1 MSSSQSQQNSYT
13 IIFNS
18 RGSNVVSTN
27 SAVACS
33 FLGTYNATVLTV
45 TTIISGQI
53 TLNTTL
59 NVNNFGGTNTNTGLV
74 ITSFGTGTGGAGTYN
89 LSGTPAAATVSFTA
103 TTINASNLLTVTAI
117 TSGTIA
123 VGQTITGTSI
133 PGATTILGLGTGT
146 GGIGTYTMSNQA
158 TAAAGSGLNITATP
172 LYLSTSNPYSS
183 IIYNVNWGAFLPK
196 DYKRFNCQFIFKS
209 ENFNGALTDNGF
221 ANLNFGSS
229 ITTYDGTNM
238 SYNLG
243 IVYPVSLVGNTSF
256 YNSTNNDNNNFF
268 INYPNNNQVTVAM
281 KNFNGNFMGNMPNY
295 ALICTLVPI
304 IE

>member
-1 MSSSQSQQNSYT
+1 VYTLSTGAQATASGSSLESY
-13 IIFNS
+13 IP
-18 RGSNVVSTN
+18 TN
-27 SAVACS
+27 SA
-33 FLGTYNATVLTV
+33 
-45 TTIISGQI
+45 
-53 TLNTTL
+53 
-59 NVNNFGGTNTNTGLV
+59 
-74 ITSFGTGTGGAGTYN
+74 
-89 LSGTPAAATVSFTA
+89 SFTA
-103 TTINASNLLTVTAI
+103 STTNAS
-117 TSGTIA
+117 
-123 VGQTITGTSI
+123 
-133 PGATTILGLGTGT
+133 TT
-146 GGIGTYTMSNQA
+146 
-158 TAAAGSGLNITATP
+158 LNITAVASGTITIGQYIVGPNIVLGSTIATFVSGTNGGVGNYTLSVAAVATASGNSYTSFNP
-172 LYLSTSNPYSS
+172 LLSLSTSNPYSS

-196 DYKRFNCQFIFKS
+196 VYKRFNCQFIFKS

-229 ITTYDGTNM
+229 ITTYDGTTM
-238 SYNLG
+238 SYNLE